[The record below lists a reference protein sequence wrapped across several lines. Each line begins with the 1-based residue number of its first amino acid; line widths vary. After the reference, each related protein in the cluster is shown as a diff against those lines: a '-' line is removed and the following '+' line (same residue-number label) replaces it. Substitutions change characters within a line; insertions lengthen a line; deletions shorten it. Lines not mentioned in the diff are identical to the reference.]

1 MVRGVVVGA
10 LHVAAL
16 AVGGCA
22 AGEPGGTGSSAG
34 PVPVVTGDPG
44 AADRAEPAPGATI
57 AAPVVSAAEVPTGL
71 TVAVAGVDADAV
83 AAVREVLTGLGA
95 QVGTVDLAT
104 EDPDGALVTA
114 AEATPDLLVT
124 VGTGALDAVDRLSAS
139 RLDLRVLVIGAQLPE
154 PTANVTAVVWPGA
167 DGRWSDVDADAAGID
182 APRIAQAVPAG
193 IVTALA
199 ERGALVLALD

>member
-10 LHVAAL
+10 LLVAAL

-167 DGRWSDVDADAAGID
+167 DGRWSDEGADALID
-182 APRIAQAVPAG
+182 PARIAAALPAG

-199 ERGALVLALD
+199 EQGALVLALD